1 MNSSPFTKSFVTGL
15 YESTP
20 LEKRAGIGSWLKTL
34 AVLGVPL
41 AIGSYA
47 FGKGITSGQSD
58 RAKKEAEEFR
68 QSQLKQ
74 SYFGS

>member
-1 MNSSPFTKSFVTGL
+1 MNTSLFTKSFVSNL

-20 LEKRAGIGSWLKTL
+20 LEKRAGIGSWMKTL

-47 FGKGITSGQSD
+47 FGKGLTSGQSD
-58 RAKKEAEEFR
+58 RAKKEAEEYK
-68 QSQLKQ
+68 QSQLRQ
-74 SYFGS
+74 SYFGT